1 MKKTIIA
8 GCIAILALNTA
19 QAAKLG
25 FARVPAEK
33 TAEEIPKTAALIHDT
48 SATANVQKLH
58 TTQKWSYSGNTG
70 PKNWPNLHRNFS
82 DCSGNNQSPI
92 NLTGFT
98 ESVLKPIDF
107 SYQPEAAALLN
118 NGRTV
123 QLNYRR
129 PKFIKAEGSIFNLLQ
144 FHFHS
149 PSENQINGES
159 FPLEAHFVHRNDH
172 GDLAVVAVM
181 FQQGKEN
188 AALPKYIEELPAEAG
203 RTITLESPISPDQLL
218 PDNRDY
224 YRFNGSLTTPPCT
237 EGVRWFVLK
246 TPATASEEQLNAM
259 KTAIGKPNNRPV
271 QAINARMV
279 LK

>member
-8 GCIAILALNTA
+8 GCIALLALNTA

-25 FARVPAEK
+25 FAKVPAEK
-33 TAEEIPKTAALIHDT
+33 AAERIPRTAALIHDT

-70 PKNWPNLHRNFS
+70 PKNWPNLHRNFR
-82 DCSGNNQSPI
+82 DCSGDNQSPI

-98 ESVLKPIDF
+98 ESVLKPIEF

-118 NGRTV
+118 NGRTI

-129 PKFIKAEGSIFNLLQ
+129 PKFIKVEGSTFNLLQ
-144 FHFHS
+144 FNFHS
-149 PSENQINGES
+149 PSENQINGKS
-159 FPLEAHFVHRNDH
+159 YPLEAHFVHRNDH
-172 GDLAVVAVM
+172 GDLAIVAVM
-181 FQQGKEN
+181 YELGEEN
-188 AALPKYIEELPAEAG
+188 PALPKYIEELPAEAG

-218 PDNRDY
+218 PDNREY
-224 YRFNGSLTTPPCT
+224 YRFNGSLTIPPCT

-246 TPATASEEQLNAM
+246 TPASASQEQLNAM
-259 KTAIGKPNNRPV
+259 KAAIGEPNNRPIH
-271 QAINARMV
+271 AITARQV